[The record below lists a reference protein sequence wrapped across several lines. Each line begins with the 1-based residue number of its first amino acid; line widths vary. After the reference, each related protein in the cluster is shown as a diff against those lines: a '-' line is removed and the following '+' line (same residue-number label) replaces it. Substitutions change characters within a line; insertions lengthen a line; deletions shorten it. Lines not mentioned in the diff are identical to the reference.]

1 VIPRKSREIT
11 RYNANV
17 THHLFVVTV
26 SGGVAKQNTTSG
38 DPTLSY
44 YHMKGTS
51 MSTEENQALG
61 TVDSEHERVIASLA
75 LHDLSSRISDLG
87 GTWFTLRPHLRLDD
101 ESVDNIE
108 LILELSAGYVTE
120 LEISGDDWR
129 DRHIREIQRE
139 LQDRTGITTLEI
151 RICERLTD
159 EALLHVSKI
168 ESLQT
173 VDLSRLF
180 SKKLSRTGFLMLQ
193 RLPNLELLRLPT
205 TLRLSED
212 DVFGRETDALIA
224 ELQSMM
230 PNTIIKKG

>member
-1 VIPRKSREIT
+1 
-11 RYNANV
+11 
-17 THHLFVVTV
+17 
-26 SGGVAKQNTTSG
+26 
-38 DPTLSY
+38 
-44 YHMKGTS
+44 